1 MYRYYKLL
9 ILIPCV
15 LIGVEITL
23 RQSLGLGSPVLS
35 LADRQT
41 GYRFK
46 PNQKIFRFGKR
57 IEYNQY
63 SQRSEPTTE
72 FKPAKTL
79 RILMVGDSVLNGGNP
94 TDQADILTE
103 KLEHRMDAAETKVVE
118 VLNASAGSWGIGN
131 QLGYLEKFGF
141 FDSDATVLQI
151 GSHDLVQPT
160 STGGVVGQSTHPDK
174 KPLLATQEL
183 IFRYLWPRV
192 IRNFKLENTP
202 EKIASEIPETQDSEQ
217 QFYENMT
224 MLSDAKN
231 DIDEEQIPMFVVF
244 TPSRQDLLPSSS
256 EPEYKTDF
264 LEALRKLEVPVIDV
278 HQAWSNLPKDT
289 VSSYF
294 RDKVHFSPTGN
305 EAVTKLIS
313 QELCSSSLLDACEDV
328 N

>member
-1 MYRYYKLL
+1 M
-9 ILIPCV
+9 

-23 RQSLGLGSPVLS
+23 RQSLGLGSPALL

-72 FKPAKTL
+72 FKPTKTL

-103 KLEHRMDAAETKVVE
+103 KLERQMDTAETRAVE

-131 QLGYLEKFGF
+131 QVGYLEKFGF
-141 FDSDATVLQI
+141 FDSDVTVLQI

-160 STGGVVGQSTHPDK
+160 STSEVVGQSSHPNK

-183 IFRYLWPRV
+183 IFRYLWSRAIQNLKP
-192 IRNFKLENTP
+192 KKTP
-202 EKIASEIPETQDSEQ
+202 EKMAAEIPETQDSER

-224 MLSDAKN
+224 ILSDAKS
-231 DIDEEQIPMFVVF
+231 DIDVQQIPVFVLF
-244 TPSRQDLLPSSS
+244 TPSRQDLIPDLS
-256 EPEYKTDF
+256 EPQHKTDF
-264 LEALRKLEVPVIDV
+264 LETLRKLEIPVIDV
-278 HQAWSNLPKDT
+278 HQAWSKLPKET
-289 VSSYF
+289 VNSYF
-294 RDKVHFSPTGN
+294 RDKVHLNPIGN
-305 EAVTKLIS
+305 EAVAKLIS
-313 QELCSSSLLDACEDV
+313 QELCSSSLSNVCE
-328 N
+328 NMN